1 MSTLPQLVDQY
12 VTERRDA
19 GELEPS
25 TAANTRS
32 SLLQFVRFVGD
43 VDPAGIRPD
52 HVAQWMAWQPGSK
65 ATARNRF
72 SRVKLFFHW
81 LIRQGLLPTDP
92 TLNLRAP
99 RQPRSVPRSLP
110 AETIRVAVEAA
121 PDSRARFVLVW
132 MAQLGLRAVEV
143 VRLEVGDV
151 DFDERTVRV
160 SGKGRH
166 ERLLPI
172 TQEAWYALTSYLLEH
187 PAPAGPLVRS
197 LSEPWKGI
205 SANHLCRLVSGWLG
219 PAGTGHQ
226 LRHSSATHVFRQGRA
241 DIRDVQSM
249 LGHRSLGATQVYL
262 PFSDVR
268 RLREVMDGRW
278 YGRNS
283 QSTSEA
289 S

>member
-1 MSTLPQLVDQY
+1 MLTLPQLVVQY
-12 VTERRDA
+12 LAERGTS
-19 GELEPS
+19 GELEAS
-25 TAANTRS
+25 TLAGARS
-32 SLLQFVRFVGD
+32 TLLQFCRFVGHL
-43 VDPAGIRPD
+43 DPADIRD
-52 HVAQWMAWQPGSK
+52 EHVEAWMAAQPGARS
-65 ATARNRF
+65 TARNRF
-72 SRVKLFFHW
+72 SRLKLFCHW
-81 LIRQGLLPTDP
+81 LIRRGHLAADP

-99 RQPRSVPRSLP
+99 RQPRAIPRSLP
-110 AETIRVAVEAA
+110 AEAIRLAVEAA
-121 PDSRARFVLVW
+121 PDSRARFVLIW
-132 MAQLGLRAVEV
+132 MAQLGLRSVEV

-151 DFDERTVRV
+151 DFAERVVRV

-172 TQEAWYALTSYLLEH
+172 TQEAWFALTTYLLEY

-226 LRHSSATHVFRQGRA
+226 LRHSSATHVFRTGQA
-241 DIRDVQSM
+241 DVRDVQSM
-249 LGHRSLGATQVYL
+249 LGHRSLAATQVYL

-268 RLREVMDGRW
+268 RLRKVMGGRW
-278 YGRNS
+278 YGTS
-283 QSTSEA
+283 SSEA